1 MRLFEAVP
9 SELFSVLASPNRELY
24 ADALDVL
31 YEAYGDNLKIS
42 EDTYYS
48 MLRSRLEN
56 QLVQADFSDEDIDE
70 EELRDISGRARFL
83 IRKLGS
89 RGWFEKE
96 RGRDYNSFEEY
107 LTIPSYSGRILELL
121 HQLRDNAPMRGFSYV
136 FGTYSALT
144 VARNSENA
152 YEKMMAVYSAYDNT
166 RALIKMLQTVYS
178 SIKSYFQEQIEM
190 RDVNQVL
197 SAHFNDFGERVVE
210 AYIRPLKVKDSVPK
224 YRVPIQSVLDEWLED
239 DSVLTAMAAAA
250 FQDKRRDT
258 LESCKTELLEKI
270 FWIRE
275 RYESIENDYL
285 DEIDQ
290 QVRRYTR
297 ATTQKL
303 EILTN
308 RDQNIR
314 GNLNYLLGRLSRN
327 ARASDLSE
335 KIQPAFQL
343 FEQGFLSEKSLW
355 IRKRPTRRTMSETI
369 AVYEEDVS
377 QEARTE
383 AEGLLSTPYDKAALE
398 KYVRDKFGEKSVLY
412 ARDLAPQDDY
422 AYVMSLLAVLDGGER
437 NSFYRV
443 EQLEGDYREGPY
455 SIPQFQLIRKG
466 DR

>member
-9 SELFSVLASPNRELY
+9 SELFSVLASPNRDLY

-42 EDTYYS
+42 ENTYYS
-48 MLRSRLEN
+48 MLRSRLED

-144 VARNSENA
+144 VARSSANA

-178 SIKSYFQEQIEM
+178 SIKSYFQKQIEM
-190 RDVNQVL
+190 QDVNQVL

-239 DSVLTAMAAAA
+239 DGALMEMAVAA

-258 LESCKTELLEKI
+258 LEACRAELLEKI

-314 GNLNYLLGRLSRN
+314 GNLNYLLSRLSRN

-369 AVYEEDVS
+369 AVDEEDVS
-377 QEARTE
+377 QEARIE
-383 AEGLLSTPYDKAALE
+383 AEGLLSTPYGKAALE
-398 KYVRDKFGEKSVLY
+398 KYIRDKFGEKSILY

-422 AYVMSLLAVLDGGER
+422 AYVMSLLAVMDGADR

-455 SIPQFQLIRKG
+455 SIPQFKLIRKG
-466 DR
+466 DQ

>member
-422 AYVMSLLAVLDGGER
+422 AYVMSLLAVLDGGDR

-443 EQLEGDYREGPY
+443 EQLEGDYREGLY

>member
-1 MRLFEAVP
+1 MR
-9 SELFSVLASPNRELY
+9 
-24 ADALDVL
+24 
-31 YEAYGDNLKIS
+31 
-42 EDTYYS
+42 
-48 MLRSRLEN
+48 
-56 QLVQADFSDEDIDE
+56 
-70 EELRDISGRARFL
+70 
-83 IRKLGS
+83 
-89 RGWFEKE
+89 E

-144 VARNSENA
+144 VARSSANA

-178 SIKSYFQEQIEM
+178 SIKSYFQKQIEM
-190 RDVNQVL
+190 QNVNQVL

-239 DSVLTAMAAAA
+239 DGVLTAMALAA

-258 LESCKTELLEKI
+258 LEACKTELLEKI

-275 RYESIENDYL
+275 RYESIESDYL

-314 GNLNYLLGRLSRN
+314 GNLNYLLSRLSRN

-369 AVYEEDVS
+369 AVDEEDVS
-377 QEARTE
+377 REARTE
-383 AEGLLSTPYDKAALE
+383 AESLLSTPYGKAALE
-398 KYVRDKFGEKSVLY
+398 KYMRDKFGEKSVLY

-422 AYVMSLLAVLDGGER
+422 AYVMSLLAVLDGTDR

-443 EQLEGDYREGPY
+443 EQLEGDHREGPY
-455 SIPQFQLIRKG
+455 SIPQFKLIRKEG
-466 DR
+466 R

>member
-383 AEGLLSTPYDKAALE
+383 AEGLLSTPYGKAALE

-422 AYVMSLLAVLDGGER
+422 AYVMSLLAVLDGGDR